1 MVWYVVRLIVFYFHG
16 DESRKMLTDYL
27 QQSFVHKYDISD
39 SLINVDN
46 IFIQNHLYGLIVLL
60 ENVCENHVTLS
71 GEYGITIS
79 PDNYIDISS
88 EFCKIG
94 TDFGFLQKSQK
105 CNEHVSTFI
114 HTIGGEFKEKCIG
127 EFVRLVFHENKN
139 LEVLDSFEDDIYNI
153 MEKNG
158 QHLFIKLIDDCVI
171 TDDILEKIEGAIVSN
186 VGVNDVG
193 ENVDVKD
200 AVENVVEKK
209 AVDMKVNN
217 TKKHRYLHTRRVH
230 GRRSITPI
238 RRRVGVSKTHRK
250 NLARML

>member
-1 MVWYVVRLIVFYFHG
+1 MVYFHT

-27 QQSFVHKYDISD
+27 QQSFTYTYDISD
-39 SLINVDN
+39 SLVNVDN

-60 ENVCENHVTLS
+60 ENVCENRVTLS

-105 CNEHVSTFI
+105 CNEYISTFI
-114 HTIGGEFKEKCIG
+114 HTIDREFKEKCIG
-127 EFVRLVFHENKN
+127 EFVRMVFHENKN
-139 LEVLDSFEDDIYNI
+139 LKVLDSFEDDIYNI

-158 QHLFIKLIDDCVI
+158 QHLFITLIDDCVM
-171 TDDILEKIEGAIVSN
+171 TDDILEKIERAIVSN
-186 VGVNDVG
+186 VEVNDVG
-193 ENVDVKD
+193 VNVDGDNVNVKD
-200 AVENVVEKK
+200 SVENVVEKK
-209 AVDMKVNN
+209 DVNVKVNN
-217 TKKHRYLHTRRVH
+217 AKKHRYLHTRRVH

-250 NLARML
+250 NLAHML

>member
-1 MVWYVVRLIVFYFHG
+1 MVYFHG

-27 QQSFVHKYDISD
+27 QQSFTHTYDISD
-39 SLINVDN
+39 SLINIHN

-60 ENVCENHVTLS
+60 ENVCENNVTLS
-71 GEYGITIS
+71 GEYGISIS
-79 PDNYIDISS
+79 PNNYIDISS

-105 CNEHVSTFI
+105 CNGHVSTFI

-127 EFVRLVFHENKN
+127 EFVRLVFNENKN
-139 LEVLDSFEDDIYNI
+139 LEILDTFEDDIYNI

-158 QHLFIKLIDDCVI
+158 QQIFITLIDDCVM

-186 VGVNDVG
+186 VGVNVVG
-193 ENVDVKD
+193 MYDDVKD
-200 AVENVVEKK
+200 VVENAVENAVENVVEKK
-209 AVDMKVNN
+209 DVVVKVNN